1 MLIMRLYLGIAINLC
16 KFTRTPVSF
25 LLHPLDIIGGDKLS
39 ELAFFPGMN
48 VDTENKVHVFKT
60 VLTKIKRN
68 FELVQI
74 SEFIKIP
81 ESS

>member
-1 MLIMRLYLGIAINLC
+1 
-16 KFTRTPVSF
+16 
-25 LLHPLDIIGGDKLS
+25 
-39 ELAFFPGMN
+39 MN